1 MGGANGPRQDGAALL
16 TYVER
21 VSEQKGCFS
30 VNGVTSTRRS
40 VICRAKSRKREEEGG
55 GNLIRESL
63 LIRLMPR
70 DTEECDFPR
79 RREPRETGI
88 LEAWGARANDN
99 SISRGGWQT
108 THRQRHRVCARDRNY
123 STTTT
128 TTTPPASSRVIVATD
143 LAYFTRCSI

>member
-16 TYVER
+16 PHVER

-40 VICRAKSRKREEEGG
+40 VICRGKSRKREEEGG
-55 GNLIRESL
+55 GNLIRRESL

-88 LEAWGARANDN
+88 LEAWGGRGRTITRYREVGGRQPTGNDTEFARGTE
-99 SISRGGWQT
+99 IIRRRRRRRRL
-108 THRQRHRVCARDRNY
+108 H
-123 STTTT
+123 
-128 TTTPPASSRVIVATD
+128 PA
-143 LAYFTRCSI
+143 